1 MQTPK
6 QALARDRFATLQRK
20 DGSGVYRSRLN
31 RSARTAEDGGVL
43 EEDSFQ
49 EMITFERKRS
59 ERSGQVYALILV
71 GTSDNMPIDGRETL
85 LEKIGR
91 VLTALTRDTDV
102 TGWYKTGSIVGVI
115 FADIVAAD
123 KDAVVAAIVARVTDT
138 LGENLTLEQLSQISI
153 STHSYPE
160 NWAGETSS
168 PSNNPALYP
177 DLASRDRLR
186 RVAIVIKRIMDIVG
200 SLVAIVLFAPVIVAS
215 AIAIK
220 LTSRGPVFF
229 RQERIGQHGKPFVLL
244 KFRSMFMNNH

>member
-6 QALARDRFATLQRK
+6 HALARDRVATLGRI
-20 DGSGVYRSRLN
+20 DGSGVYKPRSTTATARNGQVLN
-31 RSARTAEDGGVL
+31 EV
-43 EEDSFQ
+43 SFQ
-49 EMITFERKRS
+49 EMIAFERKRS
-59 ERSGQVYALILV
+59 ERSGKVYALILV
-71 GTSDNMPIDGRETL
+71 GTRDSMPRGEREIL
-85 LEKIGR
+85 LGKIGQ
-91 VLTALTRDTDV
+91 VLTELTRDTDV

-123 KDAVVAAIVARVTDT
+123 KDAVVPAIVARVTDT

-153 STHSYPE
+153 CTHSYPE

-200 SLVAIVLFAPVIVAS
+200 SLVAIVLFAPVIVAT

-220 LTSRGPVFF
+220 LTSRGPVLF
-229 RQERIGQHGKPFVLL
+229 RQER
-244 KFRSMFMNNH
+244 